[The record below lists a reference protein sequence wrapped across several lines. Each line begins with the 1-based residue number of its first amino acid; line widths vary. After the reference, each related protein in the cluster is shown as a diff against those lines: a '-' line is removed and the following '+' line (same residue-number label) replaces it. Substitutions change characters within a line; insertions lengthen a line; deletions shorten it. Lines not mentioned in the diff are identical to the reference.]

1 MQRYA
6 HLPKPVSRTLDA
18 CPKASSQASL
28 TELLQRRSSDYP
40 PFQPAFPS
48 SSVVQAMSVQKEP
61 TLGRLFAVSDDRQ
74 MITGMNTPNHELYVD
89 SQNLIDEMNRF
100 AERSKLYFR
109 SVSKCN
115 LFDKPYYSV
124 QAGFKDKEKVQVE
137 NRKFWQPKMKD
148 VNLDSTYWKRVAP
161 QILAFRYEKKRAVQQ
176 ELGACLT
183 EQEYLSL
190 KWNIKD
196 LTSVVELFKKLVIYD
211 QATEDYH
218 DVVNPMDRYLA
229 FVERAEDLVY
239 TKEATTATMEAKWVA
254 LTNASELLERITDSN
269 PFLQEQLLLVMD
281 LARKVVEC
289 IPPDKTID
297 LFLLHRDNTEEEMI
311 RSIKQDEPMFYRA
324 CDVMAATLMGNT
336 IDATNKEQLKIYSA
350 DGTGA
355 FHYAAKVL
363 QSGNDWVTLESFAAG
378 ERETEMFGIEEDEL
392 EKNLD
397 NSWNYLMY
405 GSFRKKHDDFLSP
418 DDNYFE
424 LYTKLRYYLKGITRI
439 GRMNLSRRD
448 KTNSV
453 VPVGA
458 FTDLAPG
465 FTYDRSKAIWERLR
479 FNQILNEEGRVLKES
494 FLVSDH
500 IGLRLSDRDRPYAEL
515 ICNRIRYYYRQPS
528 EMAFIQGVYNNEM
541 RNIIG
546 WMRFLKLDVDTEQ
559 LSNDFLEKLP
569 EVPSQQLHDEGWAK
583 LMRLL

>member
-1 MQRYA
+1 MHRYA
-6 HLPKPVSRTLDA
+6 RPPKPVSRTLDA

-28 TELLQRRSSDYP
+28 TDLLQRRSSDYP
-40 PFQPAFPS
+40 QFQPTSPS

-61 TLGRLFAVSDDRQ
+61 TQNRLFAVSDDRH
-74 MITGMNTPNHELYVD
+74 MITGMDTPNHELYVD
-89 SQNLIDEMNRF
+89 SQSLIDEMNRF
-100 AERSKLYFR
+100 AARSKLYFR
-109 SVSKCN
+109 PALKGN
-115 LFDKPYYSV
+115 LFGKPYSSV
-124 QAGFKDKEKVQVE
+124 QAGFKDKEEVRVINPKLLG
-137 NRKFWQPKMKD
+137 RKSKK
-148 VNLDSTYWKRVAP
+148 VNLESAYFKRVAP
-161 QILAFRYEKKRAVQQ
+161 EIGAFRREKKRAVQQ

-183 EQEYLSL
+183 KQEYLSL
-190 KWNIKD
+190 KGNIKG
-196 LTSVVELFKKLVIYD
+196 LTSAVELFKKLVIYD

-239 TKEATTATMEAKWVA
+239 TKEATTATMQTKWVA
-254 LTNASELLERITDSN
+254 LANASEPLAWDTRSNLL
-269 PFLQEQLLLVMD
+269 LQEQLSRVMIF
-281 LARKVVEC
+281 AKKVVKS

-297 LFLLHRDNTEEEMI
+297 LFLLHRDNTEDEMI
-311 RSIKQDEPMFYRA
+311 HSIEQHEPMFYRA

-336 IDATNKEQLKIYSA
+336 MDATNKEQLKIYSA

-378 ERETEMFGIEEDEL
+378 ERETEVFGIKEDAL

-405 GSFRKKHDDFLSP
+405 GSLRKKHADFLSP

-424 LYTKLRYYLKGITRI
+424 LYTKLRYYLKGIIQI
-439 GRMNLSRRD
+439 GKMNLSRRD

-458 FTDLAPG
+458 FIGLAPD
-465 FTYDRSKAIWERLR
+465 FTADRSREIWERLR
-479 FNQILNEEGRVLKES
+479 FNQILNQEGRVLKES
-494 FLVSDH
+494 FLDPDY
-500 IGLRLSDRDRPYAEL
+500 IRLRLSDIDRPYTGL
-515 ICNRIRYYYRQPS
+515 IYKTIRYYYRQPS
-528 EMAFIQGVYNNEM
+528 GMTYIQGVYNNEM
-541 RNIIG
+541 RNITG
-546 WMRFLKLDVDTEQ
+546 WMRFLQLGVDTEK
-559 LSNDFLEKLP
+559 LSIDFLRKLA
-569 EVPSQQLHDEGWAK
+569 EIPSQELHDEAWAV